1 MAATSISDK
10 AIAKLT
16 AATLHDLGPV
26 EVASSQEY
34 VLSLVR
40 ELPWFYRIPFRVMA
54 LCAEFS
60 SLPFRL
66 QRLSA
71 LEDATCQRFVLRILG
86 KAPFFPALHRL
97 VRTFALMDY
106 ADRLPSAKL
115 ASDQA

>member
-1 MAATSISDK
+1 MAASSISDK
-10 AIAKLT
+10 VIAKLT
-16 AATLHDLGPV
+16 AATLHGLGTV
-26 EVASSQEY
+26 EVAPSQEY

-40 ELPWFYRIPFRVMA
+40 RLPWFYRIPFRVMA

-66 QRLSA
+66 RRLSN
-71 LEDATCQRFVLRILG
+71 LGDATCQRFVLGILD

-106 ADRLPSAKL
+106 ADRLTAAKL
-115 ASDQA
+115 ASD

>member
-1 MAATSISDK
+1 MAYCSISDK
-10 AIAKLT
+10 VIAKLT
-16 AATLHDLGPV
+16 GATLHDLGPV

-40 ELPWFYRIPFRVMA
+40 GLPWFYRIPFRVMA

-66 QRLSA
+66 QRLST
-71 LEDATCQRFVLRILG
+71 LDNATCQRFVLRILD

-106 ADRLPSAKL
+106 ADRLTSAKL
-115 ASDQA
+115 AYD